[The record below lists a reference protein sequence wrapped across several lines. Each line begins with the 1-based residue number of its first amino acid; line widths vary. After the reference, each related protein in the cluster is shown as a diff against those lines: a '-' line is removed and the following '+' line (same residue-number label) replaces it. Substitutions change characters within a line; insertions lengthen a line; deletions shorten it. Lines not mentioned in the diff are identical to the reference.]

1 MRTWVKATIV
11 GAALVAAGMAALA
24 AITGYFVFRSFE
36 KERTPEAVAV
46 REMDSI
52 RGRFGVRPPLVE
64 ILDLRSMDVRVN
76 RLANTAGARVHTVH
90 VVNWK
95 VEDDEFVRTEFPLWL
110 MRFSSVNLL
119 SQLGITPVKL
129 RLTVQD
135 VERYGPGV
143 IVDYNQPGALR
154 LLIWVD

>member
-11 GAALVAAGMAALA
+11 GAALVAAGIAALA

-52 RGRFGVRPPLVE
+52 RGRFGARPPLVE

-76 RLANTAGARVHTVH
+76 RLAGSGGARVHTVH

-95 VEDDEFVRTEFPLWL
+95 VEDDEFVRTEVPLWL
-110 MRFSSVNLL
+110 MRFSSVNVL
-119 SQLGITPVKL
+119 SQLGITPAKL

-143 IVDYNQPGALR
+143 IVDYNQPGVVR